1 MLAELGPI
9 LMPPLFGQ
17 LTIGIETLC
26 GRADIHL
33 IAESG
38 ERLMADVVFLV
49 IGCGLFGLL
58 ALYAAA
64 CDRL

>member
-17 LTIGIETLC
+17 LTIGIETLRR
-26 GRADIHL
+26 GADVLL
-33 IAESG
+33 IAERG
-38 ERLMADVVFLV
+38 DHLMADVVFLV
-49 IGCGLFGLL
+49 IGGGLFGLL